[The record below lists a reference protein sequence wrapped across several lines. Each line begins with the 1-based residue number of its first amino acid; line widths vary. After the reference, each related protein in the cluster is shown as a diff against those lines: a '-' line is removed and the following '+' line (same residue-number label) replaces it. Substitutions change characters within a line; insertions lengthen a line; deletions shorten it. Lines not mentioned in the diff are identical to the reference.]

1 LPVIFVSLQP
11 ERIKLAVSIVGLFM
25 HLGVWLGAWR
35 TANWIRFWDDKLG
48 ELEQLDREPASSAA
62 TTRVMVFSDR
72 EFKKRRG
79 GWLVKYGYLW
89 PFGIAFFLWLEE
101 IIRHGLKLYYH

>member
-1 LPVIFVSLQP
+1 
-11 ERIKLAVSIVGLFM
+11 
-25 HLGVWLGAWR
+25 
-35 TANWIRFWDDKLG
+35 
-48 ELEQLDREPASSAA
+48 
-62 TTRVMVFSDR
+62 MVFSDR